1 MYVITGV
8 NWTGLSRHSKLAGT
22 VGRIDRMIKGQEK
35 KKYWTGSQ
43 DKQDFI

>member
-1 MYVITGV
+1 MTKKAKDKTRSIGQD
-8 NWTGLSRHSKLAGT
+8 H
-22 VGRIDRMIKGQEK
+22 RIDRMVKGQEK